1 MSRQEAGGWSKTST
15 TPQPLRTRASGHGSS
30 PTATVPCIAPMLMET
45 IAPRLCGIVV
55 CQVCRTHK
63 HIVSHPGLLIPA
75 IVACSTNTGEG
86 LVTLAM
92 CSDVHGRWMDV
103 WRSMWHILSVQ
114 LWGAFWTQ
122 ETSPRLPDVDRSVTQ
137 WCRLQSVEQSLVVF
151 QECATPPHIHPT
163 SMYVTAVT
171 ALGEFY
177 QVFPHV
183 STATNKCWGQ
193 AWVQVYMRTL
203 HHNISHT
210 HTHTHTHTHAPGI
223 GS

>member
-1 MSRQEAGGWSKTST
+1 MDR
-15 TPQPLRTRASGHGSS
+15 SS
-30 PTATVPCIAPMLMET
+30 PTATDPCIAPMLMET

-92 CSDVHGRWMDV
+92 CSDVRGRWMDV
-103 WRSMWHILSVQ
+103 WRSIWHILSVQ

-177 QVFPHV
+177 QAFPHALV
-183 STATNKCWGQ
+183 LQPTNAGVRRPGYKSTCAHYIIT
-193 AWVQVYMRTL
+193 Y
-203 HHNISHT
+203 HT

-223 GS
+223 GTRDPYSPPSTARCGGV